1 MEKLK
6 YDSLY
11 KFIVSIGIVI
21 IILPFIFIFSLLN
34 NNDIILVKENDINQL
49 TNTAKDIILLEQNYK
64 YIILSNPIIF
74 TVIVLIFF
82 IVGFLIVWYGIIQ
95 WKDKVQKYEDKSRKL
110 SNKLLEK
117 QIKSLT
123 IEEKEEKIK
132 KDIEISGLE
141 TQSNKSN
148 NFSNRQQI
156 FNYIN
161 IQEKVYKI
169 IRKEFKNYKIFEEVR
184 LEKQMYDCIALDT
197 SDYASYDYIFE
208 IKYFSTIKAIKGK
221 IKKLE
226 LMMLEKELLYYNN
239 SKRNVKTILIIIVEN
254 FSEKDQLENKKL
266 LDEIKKKNNNMTQI
280 IVTDING
287 IDKILNDFAKN
298 NISK

>member
-95 WKDKVQKYEDKSRKL
+95 WKDKVQKYEDKSREL

-132 KDIEISGLE
+132 EDIEISGLE

-161 IQEKVYKI
+161 IQEKAYKI

-184 LEKQMYDCIALDT
+184 LEKQMYDCIALDI

-287 IDKILNDFAKN
+287 IEIELGKITKSRF
-298 NISK
+298 

>member
-95 WKDKVQKYEDKSRKL
+95 WKDKVQKYEDKSREL

-132 KDIEISGLE
+132 EDIEISGLE

-161 IQEKVYKI
+161 IQEKAYKI
-169 IRKEFKNYKIFEEVR
+169 IRKEFKNYKIFEE
-184 LEKQMYDCIALDT
+184 D
-197 SDYASYDYIFE
+197 
-208 IKYFSTIKAIKGK
+208 
-221 IKKLE
+221 
-226 LMMLEKELLYYNN
+226 
-239 SKRNVKTILIIIVEN
+239 
-254 FSEKDQLENKKL
+254 
-266 LDEIKKKNNNMTQI
+266 
-280 IVTDING
+280 
-287 IDKILNDFAKN
+287 
-298 NISK
+298 

>member
-1 MEKLK
+1 M
-6 YDSLY
+6 
-11 KFIVSIGIVI
+11 
-21 IILPFIFIFSLLN
+21 
-34 NNDIILVKENDINQL
+34 
-49 TNTAKDIILLEQNYK
+49 
-64 YIILSNPIIF
+64 SNPIIF

-82 IVGFLIVWYGIIQ
+82 IVVFLIVWYGIIQ
-95 WKDKVQKYEDKSRKL
+95 WKDKVQKYEDKSREL

-132 KDIEISGLE
+132 EDIEISGLE

-161 IQEKVYKI
+161 IQEKAYKI

-184 LEKQMYDCIALDT
+184 LEKQMYDCIALDI

-287 IDKILNDFAKN
+287 IEIELGKITKSRF
-298 NISK
+298 

>member
-82 IVGFLIVWYGIIQ
+82 IVVFLIVWYGIIQ
-95 WKDKVQKYEDKSRKL
+95 WKDKVQKYEDKSREL

-132 KDIEISGLE
+132 EDIEISGLE

-161 IQEKVYKI
+161 IQEKAYKI
-169 IRKEFKNYKIFEEVR
+169 IRKEFKNYKIFEEVK
-184 LEKQMYDCIALDT
+184 LEKQMYDCIALDI

-287 IDKILNDFAKN
+287 IEIELGKITKSRF
-298 NISK
+298 

>member
-95 WKDKVQKYEDKSRKL
+95 WKDKVQKYEDKSREL

-132 KDIEISGLE
+132 EDIEISGLE

-161 IQEKVYKI
+161 IQEKAYKI

-184 LEKQMYDCIALDT
+184 LEKQMYDCIALDI

-226 LMMLEKELLYYNN
+226 LRMLEKELLYYNN

-287 IDKILNDFAKN
+287 IEIELGKITKSRF
-298 NISK
+298 